1 MSFDYKNLLV
11 KYMHMVLEI
20 EGTLFSG
27 YWKDFFSEQEA
38 QILKEIDQTLD
49 SETN

>member
-1 MSFDYKNLLV
+1 MNVDYRGLLV
-11 KYMHMVLEI
+11 RYMHMVLEI
-20 EGTLFSG
+20 EGTTLPG
-27 YWKDFFSEQEA
+27 YWKDFFSDQEK